1 MNKTLYRVTFDILSI
16 VYLNG
21 FTQLVIFS
29 TISKNKLVW
38 FPDKEAFQFSAG
50 KTNSFFLVF

>member
-21 FTQLVIFS
+21 FTQLMIFS

-38 FPDKEAFQFSAG
+38 FPDKEAFQFSAE
-50 KTNSFFLVF
+50 KNK